1 MSESQCNSNAAQ
13 PAELAHQPPLMLPQ
27 TPLSPL
33 AFSPGLP
40 EYSPAYTLM
49 PGFSIPPFSPLNSPL
64 VPQHSQQQFF
74 FPTSPPPFSPGPPV
88 GGGGDFCHVCGPPAA
103 QLCAGAAPPMQPPQA
118 PTPGC
123 WGAYQLLPPL
133 SPLSP
138 STNTSF
144 FPPMSLNCPPP
155 PLFSPLQP
163 PPPPPP
169 APAAHKTTLATRLR
183 QTPNPRPS
191 PRPHQPIS
199 IFNSPFKRF
208 TQFRGT
214 PSPVVFPMRQHD
226 ARQRREEVSVGSRG
240 GWYKEGAR
248 WGHGGDHQ
256 ELGSQTLR

>member
-13 PAELAHQPPLMLPQ
+13 PSELAHQ

-33 AFSPGLP
+33 AFSSGLP

-64 VPQHSQQQFF
+64 VPQHNQQQFF
-74 FPTSPPPFSPGPPV
+74 FPASPPIFSPGPAL
-88 GGGGDFCHVCGPPAA
+88 GGGGDFCHVCGPPAT
-103 QLCAGAAPPMQPPQA
+103 QLCAAAAPMQPPQA

-138 STNTSF
+138 SINSSF

-155 PLFSPLQP
+155 PLFSPLQPP